1 LFSLNTRLCILQELL
16 SQQSKAHREKV
27 QEQQDAAQKQNVLLM
42 HATRKVT
49 VLLGRKEQLTQHAVQ
64 RFLKKN
70 NSHRQRW
77 CFQQW
82 GLRLAWRQRVVSA
95 FSRVGAIV
103 WKHDRGQLA
112 ALLRGASGVRTSV
125 SMVHVGCASVHH
137 LVVLWCITS
146 STDSTGWRYRARIT
160 LDIEVANN
168 YCMYSFDVGTFTT
181 TTIMLTDVRMFP
193 RSDRVRCTA
202 ACNAPSIARKQ
213 QRWFTACPSGRSGRR
228 KPTTST
234 TTLEL
239 NNTCAGCS
247 SAGVGKG
254 YEASLAV
261 FPVLEALFFWFVS
274 SDQCGTIS
282 NPSFLIQHF

>member
-49 VLLGRKEQLTQHAVQ
+49 VLLGRKEQLTQRVVQ
-64 RFLKKN
+64 RFLQKH

-146 STDSTGWRYRARIT
+146 STDSTVKIQGSYN

-168 YCMYSFDVGTFTT
+168 YCMYSFDVGTSTT

-193 RSDRVRCTA
+193 RSDRVRCIA
-202 ACNAPSIARKQ
+202 ACKASSIAREQ